1 MRRKNFLQ
9 KIPIMWLIVF
19 TFVPVVICTM
29 IIMVAVF
36 LKMSY
41 AQIIESSKNNMLNT
55 LTQSVGVMDSRMSDI
70 LERMQYIENSS
81 ELTSLAM
88 TMAKDRK
95 ESSLADYYILLRQKI
110 DNQFVTSGSYLD
122 SVIID
127 FNDGAFRLYKKD
139 DIFNNICFQ
148 YEDWNTQNTGV
159 YQWRFLHD
167 DTIFPKYEIEG
178 EKSQKVFSLYRLYG
192 REGENGQGT
201 IVFNIK
207 EDIFQDVLDI
217 IKNEENSY
225 MALIDDG
232 QYLCYKQIEN
242 DYQIS
247 EETLRYLQEEE
258 DKPSGVLI
266 KSTTGEEIMAYT
278 RHLKSNDWVVVAFI
292 PVDTMFYEVTNMKQA
307 MQLAAFISILVSV
320 ALCIVLSK
328 LIVLP
333 INRLSKVVSVDDVTT
348 IQEFHAGG
356 TKEIKVLGDTLNDL
370 IHRVKDLID
379 IIRKEQEEKRNTE
392 LSLLQEQINP
402 HFLYNT
408 LYSVQQLCELDE
420 PQEAGEMVE
429 ALAGFFRTGL
439 SRGEDVIPIT
449 TEISHVRSYLLI
461 QHMKYG
467 DKFEYEIRMEEEISH
482 YKILKL
488 TLQPLV
494 ENALIH
500 GIQKQRGVGKI
511 TISAGR
517 ENDNIML
524 CVEDTGAGM
533 DEKRLTNVVKSM
545 HQESGY
551 QGISFGV
558 RNVYTRMMIYYKGQA
573 TMDIKSKQGVGTKVT
588 ICIPISQMEA

>member
-29 IIMVAVF
+29 IIMVAIF

-41 AQIIESSKNNMLNT
+41 SQIIESSKNNMLNT

-88 TMAKDRK
+88 TMSK
-95 ESSLADYYILLRQKI
+95 EEKEGSLADYYILLRQKI

-148 YEDWNTQNTGV
+148 CEDWNTQNTGV
-159 YQWRFLHD
+159 YQWKFLHD
-167 DTIFPKYEIEG
+167 DTIFPKCGIEG
-178 EKSQKVFSLYRLYG
+178 ENSQKVFSLYRLYG
-192 REGENGQGT
+192 REGENGQGA

-217 IKNEENSY
+217 LKNEENSY
-225 MALIDDG
+225 MTLIDDG
-232 QYLCYKQIEN
+232 QYLCYKQIESN
-242 DYQIS
+242 YQIS

-266 KSTTGEEIMAYT
+266 KSITGEEIMAYT

-292 PVDTMFYEVTNMKQA
+292 PVNTMFYEVTNMKQA

-348 IQEFHAGG
+348 IQELHAGG

-370 IHRVKDLID
+370 IHRVKELIG

-420 PQEAGEMVE
+420 PQEAGKMVE

-449 TEISHVRSYLLI
+449 TEISHVKSYLFI

-467 DKFEYEIRMEEEISH
+467 DKFEYEILMEEEISQ

-500 GIQKQRGVGKI
+500 GIQKQRGTGKI
-511 TISAGR
+511 TISVER

-524 CVEDTGAGM
+524 RVEDTGAGM
-533 DEKRLTNVVKSM
+533 NENRLTNVVKSM

-551 QGISFGV
+551 QDISFGV

-588 ICIPISQMEA
+588 ICIPISQMEV